1 MKEED
6 QNLPADVNTKVSV
19 LDKIYGFAINGIPR
33 FDKSLDSVVNSYVTK
48 ARTTDEAINNFVRN
62 QKIKCGTTG
71 FVTGLGGILTLPI
84 AIPADV
90 ASSLYIEMRM
100 IAGIAMIRG
109 YNIYD
114 DQVKTLI
121 YLCLVGNTIGD
132 VVKQV
137 GIKVGERLVVKKLL
151 PKLTRE
157 VISKINRSVAF
168 RLITKG
174 GSKGLLNIGKMVP
187 IIGGLIGVAWNVAE
201 VTIFAKHA
209 KKVFNENR

>member
-6 QNLPADVNTKVSV
+6 INSPADVNTKVSV
-19 LDKIYGFAINGIPR
+19 LDKVYEYAINGIPR

-71 FVTGLGGILTLPI
+71 FVTGLGGLLTLPFT
-84 AIPADV
+84 IPADV

-121 YLCLVGNTIGD
+121 YLCLVGNAIGD

-137 GIKVGERLVVKKLL
+137 GIKVGEKLVVKKLL

-157 VISKINRSVAF
+157 VINKINRSVAF
-168 RLITKG
+168 RLITRG

-187 IIGGLIGVAWNVAE
+187 IIGGFIGGAWNVAE

-209 KKVFNENR
+209 MKVFNENR

>member
-62 QKIKCGTTG
+62 HKIKCGTTG